1 MSIQRA
7 LVGCHTILH
16 LATKIPPARYAT
28 KRGAWDENNRIRVE
42 GTRVLVDNAL
52 ASGVT
57 TFVYPSVC
65 FTYVD
70 RGSEWIETGAA
81 IDDARSPVLTSTVIA
96 EQEVERF
103 TAEGGRGI
111 VLRMGYFYGP
121 RAANTRDALAMARFG
136 IAMLLGPAGAYL
148 PQIWV
153 DDAASAVVAACEAA
167 PAGLYNVV
175 DDDPLTRGAVALAM
189 ASALEHRRLVIPPM
203 FLVRLMGGRHVE
215 PLTRSQRVS
224 NRQFKVATGWRPDV
238 PSAREGWAQMG
249 ATPTSHTSTSA

>member
-121 RAANTRDALAMARFG
+121 RAPNTRDALAMARFG